1 MKRTVS
7 RTECLLRPELP
18 LSPAPV
24 SRDAHP
30 GDFADLPPEVRRRIL
45 ACYSKEEGA

>member
-7 RTECLLRPELP
+7 RTECLLAELAP
-18 LSPAPV
+18 SPVPV

-30 GDFADLPPEVRRRIL
+30 GDFADLPPEVRRL
-45 ACYSKEEGA
+45 CGACHREREGA